1 MIALRSASSGWLT
14 VTVAVRLP
22 PLLSTDRRAAASSRA
37 YCGASYLR
45 SGPRSVIGPPSKR
58 NPAQP
63 ITRACSLL
71 ATLGVHIVPQLLT
84 VLRTA
89 FLVYV
94 RVLLFLQ
101 GLFLVFLVWAV
112 FSRGV
117 PIAIVLVFS
126 LLGLAQIVTALLLRR
141 GRRWAAISAILI
153 EALWALAAAALG
165 YKTIKD
171 WPLNLQLAEQLTAV
185 TALFLVTIFGL
196 ALRPVRAYAGLVR
209 R

>member
-1 MIALRSASSGWLT
+1 M
-14 VTVAVRLP
+14 
-22 PLLSTDRRAAASSRA
+22 
-37 YCGASYLR
+37 
-45 SGPRSVIGPPSKR
+45 
-58 NPAQP
+58 
-63 ITRACSLL
+63 
-71 ATLGVHIVPQLLT
+71 HIVPQLLT

-117 PIAIVLVFS
+117 PIAIVLLVSF
-126 LLGLAQIVTALLLRR
+126 LGLAQIVTALLLRR

-165 YKTIKD
+165 YKTIRD
-171 WPLNLQLAEQLTAV
+171 WPLDLQLLEQLTAV
-185 TALFLVTIFGL
+185 TALFLATIFGL
-196 ALRPVRAYAGLVR
+196 LLRPVRAYAGLVR

>member
-1 MIALRSASSGWLT
+1 
-14 VTVAVRLP
+14 
-22 PLLSTDRRAAASSRA
+22 
-37 YCGASYLR
+37 
-45 SGPRSVIGPPSKR
+45 
-58 NPAQP
+58 
-63 ITRACSLL
+63 
-71 ATLGVHIVPQLLT
+71 LLT

-101 GLFLVFLVWAV
+101 GLFLLFLVWAV

-117 PIAIVLVFS
+117 PIAVVLFFS
-126 LLGLAQIVTALLLRR
+126 LLGLAEIATAIMLRR

-153 EALWALAAAALG
+153 EVLWALVAAALG

-196 ALRPVRAYAGLVR
+196 LLRPVRAYAGLVR

>member
-1 MIALRSASSGWLT
+1 MA
-14 VTVAVRLP
+14 
-22 PLLSTDRRAAASSRA
+22 
-37 YCGASYLR
+37 
-45 SGPRSVIGPPSKR
+45 
-58 NPAQP
+58 
-63 ITRACSLL
+63 
-71 ATLGVHIVPQLLT
+71 QLLT

-101 GLFLVFLVWAV
+101 GLFLLFLVWAV
-112 FSRGV
+112 FARGV
-117 PIAIVLVFS
+117 PIAVVLIFS
-126 LLGLAQIVTALLLRR
+126 LLGLAEIATAIMLRR

-153 EALWALAAAALG
+153 EVLWALVAAALG

-196 ALRPVRAYAGLVR
+196 LLRSVRAYAGLVR